1 MAEADRRE
9 RLQALRAA
17 AAAAVEEE
25 GQGGGPAGAGAGA
38 GAGADESEAEPVLRF
53 RNYVVKDQ
61 KGIAHVDVAPP
72 RVAPIDTVLARPAAA
87 AAGDEDEGAGAAGAA
102 AAAAPLPVDQLD
114 AEQLLAGAAKSAN
127 ADLKREVAPKLAKLE
142 RQTARA
148 MLQIMR
154 EEERQRH
161 VAAGGAAD

>member
-1 MAEADRRE
+1 MSDADRRA

-17 AAAAVEEE
+17 AAAEGQVEE
-25 GQGGGPAGAGAGA
+25 GGEAGGAGGAGAGGPA
-38 GAGADESEAEPVLRF
+38 ADEPVLRF

-61 KGIAHVDVAPP
+61 KGIEHIDVAPP
-72 RVAPIDTVLARPAAA
+72 RVAPIGTVLAAAA
-87 AAGDEDEGAGAAGAA
+87 PKAAEAGAATATTTATA
-102 AAAAPLPVDQLD
+102 AAAAPPPPVDQLD
-114 AEQLLAGAAKSAN
+114 AEALLAGAAKSAN
-127 ADLKREVAPKLAKLE
+127 ADLKREIAPKLAKLE

-148 MLQIMR
+148 MLNIMR

>member
-1 MAEADRRE
+1 MADADRRE
-9 RLQALRAA
+9 RLKALRAA
-17 AAAAVEEE
+17 AEAAEADE
-25 GQGGGPAGAGAGA
+25 QGGAGAA
-38 GAGADESEAEPVLRF
+38 GDDDNAAEEQPVLRF

-72 RVAPIDTVLARPAAA
+72 RVAPTDTVLAAS
-87 AAGDEDEGAGAAGAA
+87 AGGGAAGAGSA
-102 AAAAPLPVDQLD
+102 ADAAPATAPPPLPVDQLD

-127 ADLKREVAPKLAKLE
+127 ADLKREVAPRLAKLE

-161 VAAGGAAD
+161 VVAGGAAD